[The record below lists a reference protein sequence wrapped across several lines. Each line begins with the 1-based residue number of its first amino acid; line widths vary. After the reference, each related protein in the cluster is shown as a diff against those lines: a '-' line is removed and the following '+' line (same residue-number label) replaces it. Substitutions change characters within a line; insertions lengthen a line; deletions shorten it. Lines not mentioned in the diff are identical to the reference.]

1 MMESL
6 CSRLDAITSAMTY
19 SRDTKA
25 ISELTGEPVSTW
37 SEEWRIETEA
47 RTVLKMSKEQ
57 RDVFFNGR
65 KDENGKTIDRG
76 VIGIKIARGCLDDP
90 KWVDVAAVSEMCV
103 YCEDRYFDFAGND
116 GRPLTNP

>member
-1 MMESL
+1 
-6 CSRLDAITSAMTY
+6 MTY

-25 ISELTGEPVSTW
+25 ISGFTGEPVSTW

-76 VIGIKIARGCLDDP
+76 VIGIRGLKAAEEIKATMERLQEAHNRP
-90 KWVDVAAVSEMCV
+90 K
-103 YCEDRYFDFAGND
+103 
-116 GRPLTNP
+116 

>member
-1 MMESL
+1 
-6 CSRLDAITSAMTY
+6 MTY

-25 ISELTGEPVSTW
+25 VSEFTGEPVSTW

-47 RTVLKMSKEQ
+47 RTVLKMSKQE

-76 VIGIKIARGCLDDP
+76 VVGIRGPQAAEKISETMRQLQEARSRRG
-90 KWVDVAAVSEMCV
+90 
-103 YCEDRYFDFAGND
+103 
-116 GRPLTNP
+116 

>member
-1 MMESL
+1 MGQGNVESL
-6 CSRLDAITSAMTY
+6 CSWLHAITLAMTY

-25 ISELTGEPVSTW
+25 ISEFTGEPVNTW

-76 VIGIKIARGCLDDP
+76 VIGIRGLKAAEEIKATMEQLQEARNRP
-90 KWVDVAAVSEMCV
+90 K
-103 YCEDRYFDFAGND
+103 
-116 GRPLTNP
+116 